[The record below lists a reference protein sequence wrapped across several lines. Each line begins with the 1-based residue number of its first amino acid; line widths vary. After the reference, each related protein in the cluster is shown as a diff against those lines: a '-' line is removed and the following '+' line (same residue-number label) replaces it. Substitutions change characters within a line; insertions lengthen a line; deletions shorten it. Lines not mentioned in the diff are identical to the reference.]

1 MLRSRGLGSQHM
13 NLEGGY
19 NWDSAW
25 RNLSS
30 DMVPEYLRTLEKDLG
45 STENQRML

>member
-1 MLRSRGLGSQHM
+1 M
-13 NLEGGY
+13 NLGGGY
-19 NWDSAW
+19 NWGSAW

-30 DMVPEYLRTLEKDLG
+30 DMGPEYLRTLEKDLG